1 MTEIELEEEG
11 FEIVN
16 VPKEE
21 SGDKTDYYYYSLKLN
36 DHVTLTSSE
45 SDESTRNTWRVFCY
59 EIGLVM
65 DNLEDLKCLISL
77 FSRTAK
83 IS

>member
-11 FEIVN
+11 FELVN

-36 DHVTLTSSE
+36 EHVTLTSS
-45 SDESTRNTWRVFCY
+45 SDDESTRNTWRVFCY
-59 EIGLVM
+59 EIDLAI
-65 DNLEDLKCLISL
+65 DNLEDLQCLISL
-77 FSRTAK
+77 FSKSSK

>member
-11 FEIVN
+11 FELVN
-16 VPKEE
+16 VFKEE

-36 DHVTLTSSE
+36 EHVTLTSSE
-45 SDESTRNTWRVFCY
+45 NHESTRNTWRVFCY
-59 EIGLVM
+59 EIGLAI
-65 DNLEDLKCLISL
+65 DNLEDLQCLISL
-77 FSRTAK
+77 FSRSSK

>member
-11 FEIVN
+11 FELVN

-36 DHVTLTSSE
+36 EHVTLTSS
-45 SDESTRNTWRVFCY
+45 SDDESTRNKWKVFCY
-59 EIGLVM
+59 EIGLAI
-65 DNLEDLKCLISL
+65 DNLEDLQCLISL
-77 FSRTAK
+77 FSRSSK

>member
-16 VPKEE
+16 VRKED
-21 SGDKTDYYYYSLKLN
+21 SGDKSDYYYYSLKLN
-36 DHVTLTSSE
+36 DHVTLTSSAD
-45 SDESTRNTWRVFCY
+45 DESTRNTWKVFCY
-59 EIGLVM
+59 EIDLAI
-65 DNLEDLKCLISL
+65 DNLEDLQCLISL
-77 FSRTAK
+77 FSKSSK

>member
-11 FEIVN
+11 FELVN

-21 SGDKTDYYYYSLKLN
+21 SGDKTDYYYYLLKLN
-36 DHVTLTSSE
+36 DHVTLISS
-45 SDESTRNTWRVFCY
+45 SDDESTRNKWKVFCY
-59 EIGLVM
+59 EIDLAI
-65 DNLEDLKCLISL
+65 NTLEDLQCLISL
-77 FSRTAK
+77 FSKSSK